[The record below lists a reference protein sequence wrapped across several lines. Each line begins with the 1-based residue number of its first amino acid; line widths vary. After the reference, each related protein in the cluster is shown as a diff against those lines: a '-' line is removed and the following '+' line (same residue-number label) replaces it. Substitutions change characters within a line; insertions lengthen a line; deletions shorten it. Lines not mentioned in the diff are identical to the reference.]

1 MPTNTRCSAR
11 WLPTALGALFA
22 MQCGA
27 RSELAQPDEIAVERD
42 RPVVMALME
51 RATSSAPSA
60 RCERVDPTL
69 DPDLSFTRWD
79 ATRDAMRAGLSAID
93 EAAEIGGLVYP
104 KNGERRDGLVQDGSI
119 YCRVDPG
126 AVVPPS
132 IEGAADVMQRADAEG
147 FPTGSQAVYEA
158 LRLGR
163 RVLDRADYR
172 ERDRFLVLANF
183 GSPNCN
189 PEVPA
194 GQCSCLTGDTE
205 ERCRRFDSQLRTY
218 NCDDTDR
225 VEETLRAYRAEGIET
240 IIVGLPCPLPSF
252 AALIDNLNRMAI
264 AGGRPR
270 AEGPYRFFLST
281 EVDAFRAS
289 MEALFLPLGMC
300 RLRAL
305 RTPVPD
311 DVAVQFQDGTPIPYD
326 AAGRTGWR
334 WTDRA
339 AGKFALAGDSCREVT
354 RRRDTPRMLV
364 PARNVSR

>member
-1 MPTNTRCSAR
+1 MPTDTRCSAR
-11 WLPTALGALFA
+11 WLPTALGVLFA

-27 RSELAQPDEIAVERD
+27 RTELAQPEEVAVERD

-51 RATSSAPSA
+51 RAVSSVVSA
-60 RCERVDPTL
+60 RCNVAVD
-69 DPDLSFTRWD
+69 DYQYSRWH
-79 ATRDAMRAGLSAID
+79 ATRDALRPALSAID
-93 EAAEIGGLVYP
+93 EATEIGGLVYP

-126 AVVPPS
+126 AVVPP
-132 IEGAADVMQRADAEG
+132 AADGAYSVMARADAEG
-147 FPTGSQAVYEA
+147 QPTGSQAVYEA
-158 LRLGR
+158 LRVGR
-163 RVLDRADYR
+163 RVLDGPAYVG
-172 ERDRFLVLANF
+172 RDRFLVLANF

-218 NCDDTDR
+218 NCFDTDR
-225 VEETLRAYRAEGIET
+225 VVETIRAYREDGIQT
-240 IIVGLPCPLPSF
+240 IVVGLPCPYPNF
-252 AALIDNLNRMAI
+252 ATLIDNLNRMAI

-339 AGKFALAGDSCREVT
+339 AGKFALAGETCREVI